1 MNNPIYSYNG
11 IPLIIPERYNPEENS
26 FTILVGNNG
35 VGKSRLLSGLSSE
48 LIEKYNLDLRYQEQ
62 LYTSYY
68 AEMPKII
75 TVSTSPFDTFKLPQ
89 RSGERYKADTSN
101 YRYIGMRGNGLLG
114 SGSISLISSAAT
126 GLLDKLRNQQNFYR
140 LAKIFEVL
148 GFDPSLEFIFKPM
161 FDVSKS
167 PRNKKPLPEKIEL
180 LTPTFQ
186 LFLDQKTEST
196 SSSFL
201 ESIKNFKSETTRYT
215 LPQAIRQP
223 KYSTLTTSV
232 NRSYTSEVH
241 NTEVKIGAAL
251 DPKIQNSI
259 TSLPDSALEE
269 IETAIE
275 AYSRFYIGKSNFRL
289 RASYDSVWNYR
300 FDFGYGQHDILLNA
314 VRVLLQYGLIKL
326 MDLKLSKPS
335 NPDMSLRRA
344 SSGEQCMLVI
354 MLGIAGHITDFSKIF
369 IDEPEISLHPQW
381 QEKFMELLI
390 EVFSSYRGCNFFIA
404 THSPQTI
411 SRLHN
416 ENCFITSLT
425 KGEIYNATDFRARSA
440 DFQLA
445 ELFDAP
451 GIKNE
456 YLIRLAFGIMSR
468 VKKNKKTTNEDISE
482 LNKLIK
488 LSKKTDSDDPLLEL
502 ISSVFEMINFYAA
515 N

>member
-1 MNNPIYSYNG
+1 LNQHIYSYNG
-11 IPLIIPERYNPEENS
+11 VPLLIPEHYYPEENS
-26 FTILVGNNG
+26 YTILVGNNG

-48 LIEKYNLDLRYQEQ
+48 LIEQHALGRGHQIPRD
-62 LYTSYY
+62 TSRY
-68 AEMPKII
+68 AELPKII

-89 RSGERYKADTSN
+89 KSGEKYKADTSN
-101 YRYIGMRGNGLLG
+101 YRYIGMRGNGLMS

-126 GLLDKLRNQQNFYR
+126 GLLDKLLNKQSFNR

-167 PRNKKPLPEKIEL
+167 PQNLRAPLEWEELPTTKLQYNNGSELKINL
-180 LTPTFQ
+180 PAILQNHNNDLTKYNLPLQ
-186 LFLDQKTEST
+186 IR
-196 SSSFL
+196 SS
-201 ESIKNFKSETTRYT
+201 
-215 LPQAIRQP
+215 
-223 KYSTLTTSV
+223 KYSAISESV
-232 NRSYTSEVH
+232 NRSYMSEVY
-241 NTEVKIGAAL
+241 NTEVKIGAGL
-251 DPKIQNSI
+251 DPKIQNAI

-269 IETAIE
+269 IESAIE
-275 AYSRFYIGKSNFRL
+275 SYSRRYRRKMHFKL
-289 RASYDSVWNYR
+289 RATFEFDFGWTYR
-300 FDFGYGQHDILLNA
+300 FDGGYGEDNELLYA
-314 VRVLLQYGLIKL
+314 TKVLLQYGLIKL

-354 MLGIAGHITDFSKIF
+354 MLGIAGHITDYSKIF

-390 EVFSSYRGCNFFIA
+390 EVFSGYRGCNFFIA

-411 SRLHN
+411 SRLRN
-416 ENCFITSLT
+416 RNCFITSLT
-425 KGEIYNATDFRARSA
+425 KGEIYNAKDFRSRSA

-451 GIKNE
+451 GTKNE

-468 VKKNKKTTNEDISE
+468 IKINKKVSNEDVSE
-482 LNKLIK
+482 LNKLLALSGK
-488 LSKKTDSDDPLLEL
+488 LDGDDPLREL
-502 ISSVFEMINFYAA
+502 ISSVLEMINYYATH
-515 N
+515 